1 MLDLYEELLLVVR
14 KLEQERIDYALCG
27 GLAMA
32 VYEVIR
38 ATVDIDLLILTQ
50 DVDKAMAAMLELG
63 FEFKAQ
69 PMVFAGGK
77 IHIHRVS
84 KIDPEAD
91 YPLSVDFLLVT
102 EELKGIWSDRHRV
115 ALEEESVWVVSKN
128 GLISL
133 KEIRNNAQDREDIQK
148 LGGGHETR

>member
-1 MLDLYEELLLVVR
+1 M
-14 KLEQERIDYALCG
+14 
-27 GLAMA
+27 M
-32 VYEVIR
+32 
-38 ATVDIDLLILTQ
+38 
-50 DVDKAMAAMLELG
+50 ELG

-77 IHIHRVS
+77 IHIHKVS
-84 KIDPEAD
+84 KLDPESD

-102 EELKGIWSDRHRV
+102 QDLKEIWSDRQKI
-115 ALEEESVWVVSKN
+115 ALEEGSVWVVSKT

-133 KEIRNNAQDREDIQK
+133 KEIRNSAQDREDIQK